1 MHATQVATPFH
12 RPGWVYEEKVDG
24 WRMVAINADGR
35 VRLVNLIGIAWLLL
49 ALGMLGYFVSLK
61 IEILRQVQRFGLRAM
76 LVPVKHLLPSR

>member
-1 MHATQVATPFH
+1 MHPTQIPRPFH
-12 RPGWVYEEKVDG
+12 REGWVYEARVDG
-24 WRMVAINADGR
+24 WRTVAINADGR

-76 LVPVKHLLPSR
+76 LVPAKHLLPSR